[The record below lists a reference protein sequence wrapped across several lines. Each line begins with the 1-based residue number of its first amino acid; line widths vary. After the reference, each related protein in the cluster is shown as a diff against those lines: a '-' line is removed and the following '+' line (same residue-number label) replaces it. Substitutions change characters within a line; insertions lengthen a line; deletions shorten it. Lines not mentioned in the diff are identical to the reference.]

1 MVIATTLLPAIALC
15 FILVPQ
21 GQHKAGY
28 KVLLLKELWNCF
40 LKRKKSSGSVVVDDA
55 YHSTKLCGLQS
66 KRFALPADQYPG
78 PALVWLPPYPTCG
91 SVVVYE
97 AQRSVSH
104 NQNYKFNCSPFQ
116 NLPPLVPLH
125 HVTWVMSTFFFFFFN
140 FLKSCPT
147 HSTCPPRGCAR
158 QRWSLLREGKEEWL
172 TVPDATN
179 GLAELVQLCLFCCLW
194 FLELLIILIEISLLL
209 IQ

>member
-1 MVIATTLLPAIALC
+1 MALTSQEVLVRRKWLKYAVWSHCFLFKTHSLFPVKEYISSTFGSEKRRMVIATTLLPAITLC

-21 GQHKAGY
+21 GQHKASY

-40 LKRKKSSGSVVVDDA
+40 LKRKKNSGSVVVDDA

-78 PALVWLPPYPTCG
+78 PALVWLPLYPTCG

-125 HVTWVMSTFFFFFFN
+125 HVTWVMSTFFFFF
-140 FLKSCPT
+140 
-147 HSTCPPRGCAR
+147 
-158 QRWSLLREGKEEWL
+158 
-172 TVPDATN
+172 
-179 GLAELVQLCLFCCLW
+179 
-194 FLELLIILIEISLLL
+194 
-209 IQ
+209 